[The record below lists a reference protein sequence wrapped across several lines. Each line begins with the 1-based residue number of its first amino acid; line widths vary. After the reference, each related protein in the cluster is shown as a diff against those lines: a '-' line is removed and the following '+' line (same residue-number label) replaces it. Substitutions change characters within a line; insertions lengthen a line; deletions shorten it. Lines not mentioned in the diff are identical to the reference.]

1 MKNNVSIGEILDIVR
16 RRKMY
21 FLVPFFFIT
30 VISVVGAFILPKRY
44 ESYTTVL
51 IEKNPMED
59 KILDFT
65 RGIGDE
71 NQLGGFSEILTSRT
85 TIRAMLDSIG
95 NSPTENTSE
104 GWDAL
109 IDATR
114 RRITTDLRGSE
125 SFRISFADSDPF
137 VAQRAATALCN
148 LYIQTSL
155 KADKQQAEGKVKYL
169 EEAVAT
175 IEKEVQEKQK
185 EFLGGEQRRVAS
197 APTDIAS
204 LELNYNRLDNDAREV
219 GLRLQ
224 QQERTL
230 KQIEE
235 FQANLDDPVTI
246 ARIAALD
253 PEGTIN
259 YSDTLKSLSLRY
271 NQLLT
276 RYKPS
281 YPQVQIARRQ
291 LADLL
296 RKFGDALES
305 DIQTNTARRSGLVS
319 ERERTRSEMS
329 QNVTQNTLKGARTAD
344 YMQVNDNL
352 AETRRKLVMARQA
365 KELVDRGAS
374 RYVILDPAQVPP
386 TPTKPKKGLIIGGG
400 SALGL
405 VIGLVTMFMMEYYD
419 PTIRRKQDIE
429 VFNKPIIGYLP

>member
-1 MKNNVSIGEILDIVR
+1 MKNNVSMAEILDIVR

-30 VISVVGAFILPKRY
+30 TVSVVGAFLLPKRY

-65 RGIGDE
+65 RGFGDE
-71 NQLGGFSEILTSRT
+71 NQLGGFNEILTSRT

-95 NSPTENTSE
+95 GTPTENTSE

-114 RRITTDLRGSE
+114 RKITIDLRGSE

-137 VAQRAATALCN
+137 IAQRAATVLCN

-155 KADKQQAEGKVKYL
+155 KADKQQAEGKVQYL

-175 IEKEVQEKQK
+175 LEKEVQEKQK
-185 EFLGGEQRRVAS
+185 SFLGGEQNRVAS
-197 APTDIAS
+197 SPADIAS
-204 LELNYNRLDNDAREV
+204 LELNYNKLDNDAREL
-219 GLRLQ
+219 GLKLQ

-235 FQANLDDPVTI
+235 FQANLDDPGTV

-296 RKFGDALES
+296 RKFGDALEA
-305 DIQTNTARRSGLVS
+305 DMQTNKARRDGLVS
-319 ERERTRSEMS
+319 ERERTRGEMS
-329 QNVTQNTLKGARTAD
+329 QNVTQNTLKGARTAE
-344 YMQVNDNL
+344 YMQVTDNL

-374 RYVILDPAQVPP
+374 RYVILDPAQVPA